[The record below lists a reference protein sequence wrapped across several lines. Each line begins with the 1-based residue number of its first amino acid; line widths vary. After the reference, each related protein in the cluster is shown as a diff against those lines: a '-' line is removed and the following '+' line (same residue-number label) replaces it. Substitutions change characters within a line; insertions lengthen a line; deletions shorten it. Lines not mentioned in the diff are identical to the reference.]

1 MESYYKLT
9 EVKKEKNPNF
19 LFYLNLLNDEKKKNF
34 INNIFNLPKL
44 PLIGIKKENN
54 NNSHLLGKLL
64 SLISFQINICQGE
77 KKDEIDQLF
86 SDFKLPNNLNEY
98 LNIEEVI
105 EIDNNTEDQDM
116 NLYFMP
122 KRKLNFY
129 FIISELPLYTNKNN
143 KQKYKSDKK
152 DFKNNYNN
160 YINNDYDDNEMIDF
174 FADNNKSNSI
184 NNKKNDKD
192 KNKENK
198 INKIHDE
205 QDKNNENKKN
215 IIQEDKDNPNKINLI
230 KDDKN
235 NENKIN
241 IINEEEEN
249 INIIN
254 KFDDYEDIKDY
265 NYDDFEKND
274 YNNYDNYEV
283 YNIIPHFFYIND
295 NEKNLLEV
303 KNLFFDKQITL
314 FALPN
319 KSYHDIEREN
329 DKNYIDINNLRAESS
344 NIVLINNNNFVLEPD
359 NLKFY
364 LDVNKSLSQFYLIY
378 TSDEDDHH
386 SVFYYI
392 TCNNIEAKNKM
403 INLLNKADTLKD
415 LINEIAINFGN
426 NQVFYNLKKIFL
438 NKE

>member
-174 FADNNKSNSI
+174 FADNNK
-184 NNKKNDKD
+184 
-192 KNKENK
+192 
-198 INKIHDE
+198 
-205 QDKNNENKKN
+205 
-215 IIQEDKDNPNKINLI
+215 
-230 KDDKN
+230 
-235 NENKIN
+235 
-241 IINEEEEN
+241 
-249 INIIN
+249 
-254 KFDDYEDIKDY
+254 
-265 NYDDFEKND
+265 
-274 YNNYDNYEV
+274 
-283 YNIIPHFFYIND
+283 
-295 NEKNLLEV
+295 
-303 KNLFFDKQITL
+303 T
-314 FALPN
+314 
-319 KSYHDIEREN
+319 
-329 DKNYIDINNLRAESS
+329 
-344 NIVLINNNNFVLEPD
+344 IV
-359 NLKFY
+359 
-364 LDVNKSLSQFYLIY
+364 
-378 TSDEDDHH
+378 
-386 SVFYYI
+386 
-392 TCNNIEAKNKM
+392 
-403 INLLNKADTLKD
+403 
-415 LINEIAINFGN
+415 
-426 NQVFYNLKKIFL
+426 
-438 NKE
+438 